1 MYRWQFERA
10 RPRGPPSSV
19 DHKRDICS
27 SPEAELTMAQP
38 SSFDRPA
45 SVRELTEMLL
55 ATSSLE
61 QYTQDVVDLAASRV
75 VPGASCGMTMRMDGR
90 PLTVAN
96 SDDFAAQLDELHYG
110 AGEGPCLESME
121 TGEIVLVGDLT
132 QEHRWGGYRLH
143 ALAHG
148 VRASLSLPI
157 AGPDRPMGALNFY
170 ATKPNTFT
178 DDHAQIGEHF
188 ADQASGALRLAAR
201 LADQTIL
208 TAQLQEAMSSRAV
221 IDQAIGIVMGQ
232 NHCDADAA
240 FDVLRRASQNRNIK
254 LRQVATDLVEAVA
267 GRRVAPPKPVP

>member
-1 MYRWQFERA
+1 
-10 RPRGPPSSV
+10 
-19 DHKRDICS
+19 
-27 SPEAELTMAQP
+27 MAQP
-38 SSFDRPA
+38 SFDRPA
-45 SVRELTEMLL
+45 SIHELTEMLL
-55 ATSSLE
+55 ATASLE
-61 QYTQDVVDLAASRV
+61 AYTQDVVDLAASRV
-75 VPGASCGMTMRMDGR
+75 VPGASCGLTMRMDGR

-96 SDDFAAQLDELHYG
+96 SDDFAAKLDELQYG
-110 AGEGPCLESME
+110 AGEGPCLQSMD
-121 TGEIVLVGDLT
+121 TGEVVLVDELSH
-132 QEHRWGGYRLH
+132 EDRWGAYRLH

-157 AGPDRPMGALNFY
+157 AGADGPMGALNFY
-170 ATKPNTFT
+170 ATTPHAFT
-178 DDHAQIGEHF
+178 AEHAQIGEHF
-188 ADQASGALRLAAR
+188 TDQASGALRLAAR

-267 GRRVAPPKPVP
+267 GRQVAPPKAGSVTATRAVRPAPAPRRAG